1 MNRFKVCTKSFKT
14 DRAILPNFF
23 FSFFWQHFEV
33 QLSYFFCGK
42 TKIKLKEQLKYWLS
56 FVCVRTS
63 SLSLLQPS
71 AVQVCLSAIVLQNS

>member
-23 FSFFWQHFEV
+23 GGGQHFEV